1 MGRID
6 RNNGK
11 PTPRPAA
18 RHDDAAVEKPSL
30 RPSAGGTL
38 SQQEMDDE
46 LRRQWL
52 AYGLK
57 YDIQTGLLNPQSFQ
71 EAVDGLL
78 RQDPGGRNGT
88 ALVWIDLVNLRK
100 EFTLWGW
107 AGADALVRHVAGVL
121 RSSLEEDA
129 LVSKFSRC
137 FVVALRGSKT
147 DAGLRRRIQGLL
159 ERIAQPVASFDMVP
173 EVAAGVAFYPGD
185 ADSGDDL
192 ARFASL
198 AATIAGENRLRN
210 VLPFQPSMNSR
221 LMRDHE
227 VEVEIDK
234 ALDQDLL
241 RMVYQPKIDLV
252 SGRVLGA
259 EALIRWQHPRW
270 GDVPP
275 TEFIPIAERSELIDR
290 IFDFGL
296 RTALQEVQR
305 WQAMRLAPPIISVN
319 VSPANLRRDDF
330 PRRVRNILAEF
341 PATSTELEL
350 EVTESLLLDDE
361 RLFTSRLRQLKTLGV
376 RVAIDDFGTRY
387 TGFEMLGRLPLDAM
401 KIDRCFIRG
410 IHRSHDLRALCNTIV
425 AMGRHLKM
433 RTVAEG
439 IEEQEELEVL
449 QAMGCEA
456 GQGFLFQA
464 PVPAEGFEN
473 FQRGW
478 MDRSQALGFGNAAEM
493 REIDPLYRIP

>member
-6 RNNGK
+6 RNAGK
-11 PTPRPAA
+11 PTSAA
-18 RHDDAAVEKPSL
+18 RSDGGAVEKPLL
-30 RPSAGGTL
+30 RPWAGGEEP
-38 SQQEMDDE
+38 QQGMDAE

-57 YDIQTGLLNPQSFQ
+57 YDIQTGLLNTQSFQ

-78 RQDPGGRNGT
+78 RQDPKGRDGV

-129 LVSKFSRC
+129 LVSRFSRC
-137 FVVALRGSKT
+137 FVVALRGVKG
-147 DAGLRRRIQGLL
+147 DGAGRRRIHGLL
-159 ERIAQPVASFDMVP
+159 ERIAQPVPGFEMIP
-173 EVAAGVAFYPGD
+173 ELAAGVAYYPTD

-210 VLPFQPSMNSR
+210 VLAFQPSMNNR

-234 ALDQDLL
+234 ALGQDAL

-252 SGRVLGA
+252 SGQVLGA
-259 EALIRWQHPRW
+259 EALIRWQHPTW

-275 TEFIPIAERSELIDR
+275 SEFIPIAERSDLIDR

-296 RTALQEVQR
+296 RTALDQIQR
-305 WQAMRLAPPIISVN
+305 WQALSIAPPIISVN

-330 PRRVRNILAEF
+330 PRRVRNILSEF
-341 PATSTELEL
+341 PASSTELEL

-361 RLFTSRLRQLKTLGV
+361 KLFTSRMRQLKTLGV
-376 RVAIDDFGTRY
+376 RIAIDDFGTRY
-387 TGFEMLGRLPLDAM
+387 TGFELLGRLPVDAM

-410 IHRSHDLRALCNTIV
+410 IHRSHDLRSLCNTIV

-439 IEEQEELEVL
+439 IEEREELEVL
-449 QAMGCEA
+449 QTMGCEA
-456 GQGFLFQA
+456 GQGFLFQP
-464 PVPAEGFEN
+464 PVAAEGFES

-478 MDRSQALGFGNAAEM
+478 MQRSQVLGFVDGAEIP
-493 REIDPLYRIP
+493 EVDPLYGMP

>member
-1 MGRID
+1 MGRLN
-6 RNNGK
+6 RNKSK
-11 PTPRPAA
+11 PLPASAA
-18 RHDDAAVEKPSL
+18 RPMLAAKESVSPIS
-30 RPSAGGTL
+30 
-38 SQQEMDDE
+38 MDSE
-46 LRRQWL
+46 VRRQWL

-57 YDIQTGLLNPQSFQ
+57 YDIQTGLLNTQSFQ
-71 EAVDGLL
+71 EAVEGML
-78 RQDPGGRNGT
+78 RQDAEGREGL

-107 AGADALVRHVAGVL
+107 SGADALLRHVAGVL

-129 LVSKFSRC
+129 LVSRFSRC
-137 FVVALRGSKT
+137 FVVALRGSKA
-147 DAGLRRRIQGLL
+147 DGAGRKRIQELL
-159 ERIAQPVASFDMVP
+159 ERIAQPVAGFDMVP
-173 EVAAGVAFYPGD
+173 EVVAGVAYYPGD

-210 VLPFQPSMNSR
+210 VLPFQPSMNNR

-252 SGRVLGA
+252 TGEVLGA
-259 EALIRWQHPRW
+259 EALIRWQHPKW

-275 TEFIPIAERSELIDR
+275 TDFIPIAERSELIHR

-296 RTALQEVQR
+296 RKALEAVQR
-305 WQAMRLAPPIISVN
+305 WQALSVAPPIISVN
-319 VSPANLRRDDF
+319 VSPANLHREDF
-330 PRRVRNILAEF
+330 PRRVRNILSEF
-341 PATSTELEL
+341 PAGATQLEL

-361 RLFTSRLRQLKTLGV
+361 KLFTSRLRQLKTLGV

-449 QAMGCEA
+449 QDMGCEA

-464 PVPAEGFEN
+464 PVIAEGFEN

-478 MDRSQALGFGNAAEM
+478 MERSQALGFGSGAEM
-493 REIDPLYRIP
+493 LEVDPLYGIP